1 MEVWSPLCLKAQI
14 FSCDESNW
22 WDLHYASHGQT
33 MALMET
39 GGFQLLQLNWCSET
53 CETCETSFFFSFT
66 LPEGP
71 YYSEDSS
78 RYGYGGGMGF
88 GCWASGSASA
98 LRAEIRT
105 RLALERRV
113 KAFMREHHMVFGGF
127 LQQSS
132 REGSGAIALP
142 SCGWGSCKF
151 CFPCGVCRRFPF
163 EHALIFF
170 RRFFQTFGSEWLRS
184 PSPQVF
190 PRSTAG
196 TAGAAADYFD
206 YNKRSEVSVVTWK
219 SYGSSVESG

>member
-1 MEVWSPLCLKAQI
+1 
-14 FSCDESNW
+14 
-22 WDLHYASHGQT
+22 
-33 MALMET
+33 
-39 GGFQLLQLNWCSET
+39 
-53 CETCETSFFFSFT
+53 
-66 LPEGP
+66 
-71 YYSEDSS
+71 
-78 RYGYGGGMGF
+78 MGF

-170 RRFFQTFGSEWLRS
+170 SQVFSDIWFWVTQVPKS
-184 PSPQVF
+184 PSLPPQHRRHRRR
-190 PRSTAG
+190 RSRLFWLQQEVRG
-196 TAGAAADYFD
+196 FGRYLEELRQLGRVRVRKWLKHGLVLM
-206 YNKRSEVSVVTWK
+206 YNLIDKQW
-219 SYGSSVESG
+219 